1 MMLKIALLSLI
12 LLVLSNVDYRGQI
25 HADKVMNF
33 WIVAHATLLAL
44 ALQSVFRNVKY
55 PIVSVKGGLRVL
67 NSTQS
72 VTGRVVVAENI
83 ADGYRFLRCDHSL
96 LGGRWIKENERGV
109 MLYGDS

>member
-1 MMLKIALLSLI
+1 
-12 LLVLSNVDYRGQI
+12 
-25 HADKVMNF
+25 MNF

-83 ADGYRFLRCDHSL
+83 ADGYRVLRCDHSL
-96 LGGRWIKENERGV
+96 LGGRWIKENEGGV